1 MNKVATA
8 SQYIA
13 LRSTTISMISTNC
26 DCRDTEHGHIE
37 FKVNTSKQNQKK
49 QNTSRPP
56 APRYHTPQMKP
67 QM

>member
-26 DCRDTEHGHIE
+26 DCRDTRTRTHRIQDKY
-37 FKVNTSKQNQKK
+37 FKTKTKRNKT
-49 QNTSRPP
+49 P
-56 APRYHTPQMKP
+56 AAHPLPDITLPK
-67 QM
+67 